1 MCGGT
6 TTLRALPDFVVSIR
20 QVPRCVTARATEMDS
35 QPAEMSDRL
44 SSMTS
49 PQPNPHHE
57 AISTRAQKRSDLVV
71 LDRAVADLHPVAE
84 AAARGVDQP
93 VAISVALGGGSP
105 GSADESRRLDLLDC
119 RETWTRAATF
129 SPRWPPTPIASTAE
143 THSRPSSYVTVTFL
157 AVSPAPSTRA
167 VAQHVH
173 HHGKSVLCMNYD
185 GGQPHSTRP
194 GPHRRRTPRL
204 VSRIPHRPGNAQ
216 ALTID
221 ILALDDVSSSGSMLN
236 CLNIA

>member
-49 PQPNPHHE
+49 PQRNPHHE

-93 VAISVALGGGSP
+93 VAISLALGVGGLK
-105 GSADESRRLDLLDC
+105 RRLAEVCAELVHRLAHRLEHPYSAVKPRELPQPRVRSLRLEKRGDERIAADDQVGQRSELHDTIVVAGGLGVAVLRPAGAARRHGPAVPGMAGAAGIHVPGVADVLADLPL
-119 RETWTRAATF
+119 
-129 SPRWPPTPIASTAE
+129 AE
-143 THSRPSSYVTVTFL
+143 GLNPLAL
-157 AVSPAPSTRA
+157 AVVEP
-167 VAQHVH
+167 
-173 HHGKSVLCMNYD
+173 
-185 GGQPHSTRP
+185 
-194 GPHRRRTPRL
+194 
-204 VSRIPHRPGNAQ
+204 
-216 ALTID
+216 
-221 ILALDDVSSSGSMLN
+221 
-236 CLNIA
+236 